1 MSDLTLLMFGCGI
14 SFIVV
19 AGVYTYAREG
29 FSRIAESETRE
40 MVRRGEAQQL
50 EADRRNAAS

>member
-1 MSDLTLLMFGCGI
+1 MSDLTLLTLGTAI

-29 FSRIAESETRE
+29 FMRIAAQEKRPL
-40 MVRRGEAQQL
+40 VHRGEAMQRK
-50 EADRRNAAS
+50 ADGRHAA